1 MRAKATARQLV
12 FFALSALL
20 LGCSGGSSGE
30 KEKVYGTA
38 VDPSTYFSPTSP
50 TADTR
55 SKEVRLAQCMTDQ
68 GAVVYGSRG

>member
-1 MRAKATARQLV
+1 MAPKHLPL
-12 FFALSALL
+12 FALVVLL

-50 TADTR
+50 APDTR
-55 SKEVRLAQCMTDQ
+55 SKEVRLADCMTDM
-68 GAVVYGSRG
+68 GAEVYGSRG